1 MTYSAQNISRTF
13 RNRFTKKEVDL
24 SGWHVMEND
33 EWLHGPM
40 DESLAKKMA
49 AAYNA
54 EDHAIVRDCHDI
66 IQHGRILTQKERD
79 ALCKV

>member
-40 DESLAKKMA
+40 DESLAK
-49 AAYNA
+49 
-54 EDHAIVRDCHDI
+54 RW
-66 IQHGRILTQKERD
+66 QLLTTQKTTRLS
-79 ALCKV
+79 AIATTSFSTGAF